1 MLGDRKST
9 CGETNNKSDDGDDSH
24 VGHGRDCCL
33 KSIVV
38 IFIIDHPGNR
48 LILTYKGE
56 KAGEKKDGHADHE
69 GETRQHQ
76 HFPAR
81 FL

>member
-1 MLGDRKST
+1 MAGT
-9 CGETNNKSDDGDDSH
+9 
-24 VGHGRDCCL
+24 
-33 KSIVV
+33 VV
-38 IFIIDHPGNR
+38 CKVRLLFSFIDHHGNR

-69 GETRQHQ
+69 GETGQHQ
-76 HFPAR
+76 HFPAC